1 MRTAVRR
8 LVVLMW
14 CLAIGWAAPSLT
26 TIQDVLYK
34 ADGTPFQG
42 LLIIQWKSFEAA
54 DTSNI
59 AKQILTIP
67 IIDGV
72 LRVQLVPTTNVTAGA
87 SYSVKYSSDGRIQF
101 QQTWAVP
108 PSSTPLRVSDVLVTT
123 TGGGGSVVVPPPA
136 DTTTIPESDVVGL
149 VADLAARPME
159 GPGYEPSAAVY
170 IDASGLLEAVAGNPS
185 DCVRVDGSSG
195 PCGTGST
202 TTAGPGFV
210 DEETPAGLINGSN
223 TVFTLANPPSPLSS
237 LAVFR
242 NGLFQTQNLD
252 YTVTGNV
259 ITFVTASVPQ
269 TGDLLTANYR
279 LANPGNPVGT
289 AGGALT
295 GMYPNPSL
303 GMGVVV
309 DANVS
314 AVAGIEE
321 SKLALN
327 YPTHSNANDPTAN
340 QKAALAG
347 TAGTPS
353 ASNLYVTSQD
363 PGMTNA
369 RTPTSHAL
377 LSASH
382 SDTTAASPSRG
393 DIIVAQGASPVLWT
407 RVPLGAANRCLMS
420 NGSDAVWNTCLYT
433 GFTQGAIPFIDAN
446 GDLAQNSAQLLWNN
460 SNRQLSVGNN
470 LGTTT
475 LYVYDSLPTT
485 GSTSLTVRAGQGQST
500 SPLQQWL
507 NSSGTLLAQVDP
519 YGRFSGVSFGAAT
532 SATRA
537 AWQDSGNSTDPSGA
551 TNGDLWFNTTQNVHK
566 TVEAG
571 EAHPLAQV
579 LCGSTGTNTSA
590 TGLTQLGSCTL
601 PANFLAAGDRVE
613 IRFDYSHE
621 GATTGFSFQMNWGGT
636 VLVSRSS
643 VASETVVTGR
653 VDAGVQSSGQQL
665 SALSWG
671 ATLTMLSQ
679 AAAANESL
687 TAPLAISFL
696 GKMNATTSDTV
707 TLRNFTVIRYAAQQN
722 P

>member
-1 MRTAVRR
+1 MRTAIRR
-8 LVVLMW
+8 LVVLT
-14 CLAIGWAAPSLT
+14 CFLAIVWAAPPLT

-34 ADGTPFQG
+34 ADGTLFQG
-42 LLIIQWKSFEAA
+42 LLIIEWKSFEAG

-59 AKQILTIP
+59 AKQIVTTP
-67 IIDGV
+67 ILDGV

-87 SYSVKYSSDGRIQF
+87 SYWVKYSADGRIQF
-101 QQTWAVP
+101 QETWAVP
-108 PSSTPLRVSDVLVTT
+108 PSSSPLRVRDVRVVT
-123 TGGGGSVVVPPPA
+123 TGGGGGIVTPPPV
-136 DTTTIPESDVVGL
+136 TTVLESDVVGL
-149 VADLAARPME
+149 VSDLASRPIE
-159 GPGYEPSAAVY
+159 GPGYHPSRAVY
-170 IDASGLLEAVAGNPS
+170 IDASGMLEAVVGNLS
-185 DCVRVDGSSG
+185 DCVYVDGASG
-195 PCGTGST
+195 PCGSGGSGNS
-202 TTAGPGFV
+202 GPGFV

-223 TVFTLANPPSPLSS
+223 AVFTLANPPSPLGS
-237 LAVFR
+237 LAVYR
-242 NGLFQTQNLD
+242 NGLFQTQTLD
-252 YTVTGNV
+252 YTVAGNV
-259 ITFVTASVPQ
+259 ITFATPSIPQ

-279 LANPGNPVGT
+279 LANSVNPAGQV
-289 AGGALT
+289 GGALT
-295 GMYPNPSL
+295 GTFPNPSL
-303 GMGVVV
+303 GMGVVS

-353 ASNLYVTSQD
+353 AGDLFVTDQD
-363 PGMTNA
+363 PRMTNA
-369 RTPTSHAL
+369 RVPASHAL

-382 SDTTAASPSRG
+382 GDTAAAAPSRG
-393 DIIVAQGASPVLWT
+393 DIVVAQGTSPVLWT
-407 RVPLGAANRCLMS
+407 RVSLGAANRCLMS
-420 NGSDAVWNTCLYT
+420 NGADAVWNTCLYT
-433 GFTQGAIPFIDAN
+433 GFTQGAIPFVDSN
-446 GDLAQNSAQLLWNN
+446 GNLAQNSAQLLWNN

-470 LGTTT
+470 LGTAT

-485 GSTSLTVRAGQGQST
+485 GSTGLTVRAGQGQTT

-507 NSSGTLLAQVDP
+507 TSSGTVLAQVDP
-519 YGRFSGVSFGAAT
+519 FGRFSGASFGAAT

-551 TNGDLWFNTTQNVHK
+551 ANGDLWFNTSQNVHK
-566 TVEAG
+566 TVEASQT
-571 EAHPLAQV
+571 HPLSQV
-579 LCGSTGTNTSA
+579 LCGSTGANTSS

-621 GATTGFSFQMNWGGT
+621 GAGTGFSFQLNWGAT

-643 VASETVVTGR
+643 GSLETVVSGR
-653 VDAGVQSSGQQL
+653 VDAAVHSSGQQL
-665 SALSWG
+665 SAQSWG
-671 ATLTMLSQ
+671 ATLTMQSL
-679 AAAANESL
+679 AAATNESL
-687 TAPLAISFL
+687 TAPLTISLL
-696 GKMNATTSDTV
+696 GKMNATTSETV

>member
-1 MRTAVRR
+1 MRTAIRR
-8 LVVLMW
+8 LAVLT
-14 CLAIGWAAPSLT
+14 CFLAIVWAAPSLT

-42 LLIIQWKSFEAA
+42 VLIIQWKSFQAG
-54 DTSNI
+54 DGSNI

-67 IIDGV
+67 IVDGV

-108 PSSTPLRVSDVLVTT
+108 PSSTPLQVSDVLVT

-136 DTTTIPESDVVGL
+136 DTTIPESGVVGL

-170 IDASGLLEAVAGNPS
+170 IDASGLLEAVVGNPTDCVHVDGASSPCGSGGAGN
-185 DCVRVDGSSG
+185 SG
-195 PCGTGST
+195 PE
-202 TTAGPGFV
+202 FV

-223 TVFTLANPPSPLSS
+223 TVFSLANPPSPLSS
-237 LAVFR
+237 LAVYR

-252 YTVTGNV
+252 YTLTGNV
-259 ITFVTASVPQ
+259 ITFATPSDPQ
-269 TGDLLTANYR
+269 TGDVLTASYR
-279 LANPGNPVGT
+279 LANPGIPTGA

-295 GMYPNPSL
+295 GAYPNPSL
-303 GMGVVV
+303 GAGVVF

-327 YPTHSNANDPTAN
+327 YPTHSNSNDPTAN

-347 TAGTPS
+347 TAGSPS
-353 ASNLYVTSQD
+353 ATNLYVTAQD

-369 RTPTSHAL
+369 RVPTSHAL

-382 SDTTAASPSRG
+382 SDTTAAAPSRG
-393 DIIVAQGASPVLWT
+393 DLIVAQGASPVLWT

-433 GFTQGAIPFIDAN
+433 GFTQGAIPFVDVN
-446 GDLAQNSAQLLWNN
+446 GNLAQNSAQLLWNN

-470 LGTTT
+470 LGTAT

-485 GSTSLTVRAGQGQST
+485 GSTGLTVRAGQGQSA

-507 NSSGTLLAQVDP
+507 TSSGTVLAQVDP
-519 YGRFSGVSFGAAT
+519 FGRFSGLSFGAAT

-537 AWQDSGNSTDPSGA
+537 AWQDSGSSTDPSGK

-566 TVEAG
+566 TAEAG

-579 LCGSTGTNTSA
+579 LCGSTGTNTSS

-621 GATTGFSFQMNWGGT
+621 GATTGFLFQMNWGGA

-643 VASETVVTGR
+643 VASETAVTGR
-653 VDAGVQSSGQQL
+653 VDAAVHSTGQQL
-665 SALSWG
+665 SAQSWG
-671 ATLTMLSQ
+671 AALTMLSQ

-687 TAPLAISFL
+687 TAPLTISLL